1 MELFGFEIVKKKE
14 DEAKQQPDRLQ
25 TFAPEIKDDGAV
37 VVAEGGVFG
46 TYLDLEGS
54 ARTESDLVA
63 KYREMSLQ
71 PEIELA
77 VDNIVNDFVS
87 YDSDQKL
94 VDIVLDDLQ
103 YGTKVKDK
111 IREEFENILEM
122 FDFNNTGYDIVK
134 RWYIDGRLYYHM
146 IIDEQNPRQGI
157 QEIRYIDPRK
167 IRKIREV
174 KRVRKTG
181 KVSTAGQQV
190 HTLETKQEYFMY
202 SERGFNAGTKA
213 GVSTTSY
220 QPSAAGSTGIR
231 ISTDSIIHLTSGLMD
246 ASNQMVLSYLH
257 KAIKPLN
264 QLRTLED
271 ATVIYRISRAPER
284 RIFYIDVGNLPKIKA
299 EQYLRDMMVRHKN
312 RLVYD
317 ATTGDI
323 RDDRKFMTM
332 LEDFWL
338 PRREGGKGTEI
349 TTLPGGENLGEMDDV
364 LYFQKRL
371 YKSLGIPVSR
381 LESEGGFNLGRAAEI
396 TRDELT
402 FNKFIDRLRLRFSN
416 LFKEAL
422 KKQLILKGVISES
435 ESREIFSKIRFDFM
449 RDSYFTEL
457 KEAELLTNRI
467 TLLTLMDP
475 YIGKYYSHEYIRA
488 KVLHQSEE
496 EMQQIDKELEKE
508 HKADLDLQNT
518 QIDAGLDPSGGFGG
532 GGGGADDEGGPPQP
546 PAGPPKPAQQP
557 KPAQPAPKNQ
567 QVPSK

>member
-1 MELFGFEIVKKKE
+1 MAQLFGFEIVRKKE
-14 DEAKQQPDRLQ
+14 AEEKAQPDRLV

-71 PEIELA
+71 PEVESAI
-77 VDNIVNDFVS
+77 DDIVNEFVS
-87 YDSDQKL
+87 YDSDYKL
-94 VDIVLDDLQ
+94 VDINLDDLEF
-103 YGTKVKDK
+103 GNKVKDK
-111 IREEFENILEM
+111 IREEFKGIVQLL
-122 FDFNNTGYDIVK
+122 DFNNMGYDIVR
-134 RWYIDGRLYYHM
+134 RWYIDGRLYYHA
-146 IIDEQNPRQGI
+146 IIDVQNPREGI

-174 KRVRKTG
+174 KRVRRNSQA
-181 KVSTAGQQV
+181 STAGQQV
-190 HTLETKQEYFMY
+190 HTTETKQEYYMY
-202 SERGFNAGTKA
+202 SERGFSGGTRA

-220 QPSAAGSTGIR
+220 QPAAAGSTGIR
-231 ISTDSIIHLTSGLMD
+231 IATDSIIHVTSGLMD

-349 TTLPGGENLGEMDDV
+349 TTLPGGQNLGEIEDV
-364 LYFQKRL
+364 LYFQKKM
-371 YKSLGIPVSR
+371 YKSLGVPVSR

-396 TRDELT
+396 TRDELK
-402 FNKFIDRLRLRFSN
+402 FGKFIDRMRMRFSN

-422 KKQLILKGVISES
+422 KKQLILKGVISEE
-435 ESREIFSKIRFDFM
+435 ESNDIFSNIRFDFM
-449 RDSYFTEL
+449 RDGYFTEL
-457 KEAELLTNRI
+457 KEAEILTNR
-467 TLLTLMDP
+467 LGLAQQMEP
-475 YIGKYYSHEYIRA
+475 YIGKYYSHQYMRT

-496 EMQQIDKELEKE
+496 EMDQIDKEMGEE
-508 HKADLDLQNT
+508 HQANIKLQ
-518 QIDAGLDPSGGFGG
+518 QALIDTGQDPNAPPGGEEDPQQAGQ
-532 GGGGADDEGGPPQP
+532 PPQ
-546 PAGPPKPAQQP
+546 Q
-557 KPAQPAPKNQ
+557 
-567 QVPSK
+567 

>member
-1 MELFGFEIVKKKE
+1 MAQLFGFEIVRKKE
-14 DEAKQQPDRLQ
+14 AEEKAQPDRLV

-71 PEIELA
+71 PEVESAI
-77 VDNIVNDFVS
+77 DDIVNEFVS
-87 YDSDQKL
+87 YDSDYKL
-94 VDIVLDDLQ
+94 VDINLDDLEF
-103 YGTKVKDK
+103 GNKVKDK
-111 IREEFENILEM
+111 IREEFKNIVQLL
-122 FDFNNTGYDIVK
+122 DFNNSGYEIVR
-134 RWYIDGRLYYHM
+134 RWYIDGRLYYHA
-146 IIDEQNPRQGI
+146 IIDVQNPREGI

-167 IRKIREV
+167 IRKIREI
-174 KRVRKTG
+174 KRVRRNSQA
-181 KVSTAGQQV
+181 STAGQQV
-190 HTLETKQEYFMY
+190 HTTETKQEYYMY
-202 SERGFNAGTKA
+202 SERGFSGGTRA
-213 GVSTTSY
+213 GVSTTNY
-220 QPSAAGSTGIR
+220 QPAAAGSTGIR
-231 ISTDSIIHLTSGLMD
+231 IATDSIIHVTSGLMD

-349 TTLPGGENLGEMDDV
+349 TTLPGGQNLGEIEDV
-364 LYFQKRL
+364 LYFQKKM
-371 YKSLGIPVSR
+371 YKSLGVPVSR

-396 TRDELT
+396 TRDELK
-402 FNKFIDRLRLRFSN
+402 FGKFIDRMRLRFAN

-422 KKQLILKGVISES
+422 KKQLILKGVISEE
-435 ESREIFSKIRFDFM
+435 ESNEIFSNIRFDFM
-449 RDSYFTEL
+449 RDGYFTEL
-457 KEAELLTNRI
+457 KEAEILTNR
-467 TLLTLMDP
+467 LALAQSMEP
-475 YIGKYYSHEYIRA
+475 YVGKYYSHQYMRT

-496 EMQQIDKELEKE
+496 EMDQIDKEMGEE
-508 HKADLDLQNT
+508 HQANIKLQ
-518 QIDAGLDPSGGFGG
+518 QALIDAGQDPNAPPGGEEDPQQAGQ
-532 GGGGADDEGGPPQP
+532 PPQ
-546 PAGPPKPAQQP
+546 Q
-557 KPAQPAPKNQ
+557 
-567 QVPSK
+567 

>member
-1 MELFGFEIVKKKE
+1 MAQLFGFEITKKKE
-14 DEAKQQPDRLQ
+14 EIEKTQPERLQ

-54 ARTESDLVA
+54 ARTEADLVA

-71 PEIELA
+71 PEVESAI
-77 VDNIVNDFVS
+77 DDIVNEFVS
-87 YDSDQKL
+87 YDSEQKL

-103 YGTKVKDK
+103 FSNKVKDK
-111 IREEFENILEM
+111 IRDEFKEIIQLL
-122 FDFNNTGYDIVK
+122 DFNNNGYDIIR
-134 RWYIDGRLYYHM
+134 RWYIDGRLYFH
-146 IIDEQNPRQGI
+146 IVIDTANPRQGI
-157 QEIRYIDPRK
+157 QELRYIDPRK

-174 KRVRKTG
+174 KRMRKN
-181 KVSTAGQQV
+181 SQAAIAGQAV
-190 HTLETKQEYFMY
+190 TTLETKQEYFMY
-202 SERGFNAGTKA
+202 SERGFNAGVKA
-213 GVSTTSY
+213 GVSSTSY
-220 QPSAAGSTGIR
+220 QPSAAGSATGIR
-231 ISTDSIIHLTSGLMD
+231 IATDSIIHVTSGLMD

-317 ATTGDI
+317 ATTGDV

-349 TTLPGGENLGEMDDV
+349 TTLPGGQNLGEMDDV

-371 YKSLGIPVSR
+371 YKSLGVPVSR
-381 LESEGGFNLGRAAEI
+381 IENEGGFNLGRAAEI
-396 TRDELT
+396 SRDELK
-402 FNKFIDRLRLRFSN
+402 FGKFIDRMRMRFSI

-422 KKQLILKGVISES
+422 KKQLILKGVISQEES
-435 ESREIFSKIRFDFM
+435 AEIFNKIRFDFM

-457 KEAELLTNRI
+457 KESEMLTSRLAI
-467 TLLTLMDP
+467 LQQMDP
-475 YIGKYYSHEYIRA
+475 YIGKFFSNQYVRT
-488 KVLHQSEE
+488 KVLRHTEDE
-496 EMQQIDKELEKE
+496 IKEIDKEIADES
-508 HKADLDLQNT
+508 KADIELQNAMG
-518 QIDAGLDPSGGFGG
+518 DAGIQPPGMQPQFG
-532 GGGGADDEGGPPQP
+532 DDQQPPPPPQ
-546 PAGPPKPAQQP
+546 
-557 KPAQPAPKNQ
+557 
-567 QVPSK
+567 

>member
-1 MELFGFEIVKKKE
+1 MAQLFGFEIVRKKE
-14 DEAKQQPDRLQ
+14 AEEKAQPDRLV

-71 PEIELA
+71 PEVESAI
-77 VDNIVNDFVS
+77 DDIVNEFVS
-87 YDSDQKL
+87 YDSDYKL
-94 VDIVLDDLQ
+94 VDINLDDLEF
-103 YGTKVKDK
+103 GNKVKDK
-111 IREEFENILEM
+111 IREEFKNIVQLL
-122 FDFNNTGYDIVK
+122 DFNNSGYEIVR
-134 RWYIDGRLYYHM
+134 RWYIDGRLYYHA
-146 IIDEQNPRQGI
+146 IIDVQNPREGI

-167 IRKIREV
+167 IRKIREI
-174 KRVRKTG
+174 KRVRRNSQA
-181 KVSTAGQQV
+181 STAGQQV
-190 HTLETKQEYFMY
+190 HTTETKQEYYMY
-202 SERGFNAGTKA
+202 SERGFSGGTRA

-220 QPSAAGSTGIR
+220 QPAAAGSTGIR
-231 ISTDSIIHLTSGLMD
+231 IATDSIIHVTSGLMD

-349 TTLPGGENLGEMDDV
+349 TTLPGGQNLGEIDDV
-364 LYFQKRL
+364 LYFQKKM
-371 YKSLGIPVSR
+371 YKSLGVPVSR

-396 TRDELT
+396 TRDELK
-402 FNKFIDRLRLRFSN
+402 FGKFIDRMRMRFSN

-422 KKQLILKGVISES
+422 KKQLILKGVISEE
-435 ESREIFSKIRFDFM
+435 ESNDIFSNIRFDFM
-449 RDSYFTEL
+449 RDGYFTEL
-457 KEAELLTNRI
+457 KEAEILTNR
-467 TLLTLMDP
+467 LALAQSMEQ
-475 YIGKYYSHEYIRA
+475 YVGKYYSHQYMRT

-496 EMQQIDKELEKE
+496 EMDQIDKEMGEE
-508 HKADLDLQNT
+508 HQANIKLQ
-518 QIDAGLDPSGGFGG
+518 QALIDAGQNPNAPP
-532 GGGGADDEGGPPQP
+532 GAGQQGDQEPPP
-546 PAGPPKPAQQP
+546 EQQ
-557 KPAQPAPKNQ
+557 
-567 QVPSK
+567 

>member
-1 MELFGFEIVKKKE
+1 MAQLFGFEIVRKKE
-14 DEAKQQPDRLQ
+14 AEEKAQPDRLV

-71 PEIELA
+71 PEVESAI
-77 VDNIVNDFVS
+77 DDIVNEFVS
-87 YDSDQKL
+87 YDSDYKL
-94 VDIVLDDLQ
+94 VDINLDDLEF
-103 YGTKVKDK
+103 GNKVKDK
-111 IREEFENILEM
+111 IREEFKNIVQLL
-122 FDFNNTGYDIVK
+122 DFNNSGYEIVR
-134 RWYIDGRLYYHM
+134 RWYIDGRLYYHA
-146 IIDEQNPRQGI
+146 IIDVQNPREGI

-167 IRKIREV
+167 IRKIREI
-174 KRVRKTG
+174 KRVRRNSQA
-181 KVSTAGQQV
+181 STAGQQV
-190 HTLETKQEYFMY
+190 HTTETKQEYYMY
-202 SERGFNAGTKA
+202 SERGFSGGTRA

-220 QPSAAGSTGIR
+220 QPAAAGSTGIR
-231 ISTDSIIHLTSGLMD
+231 IATDSIIHVTSGLMD

-349 TTLPGGENLGEMDDV
+349 TTLPGGQNLGEIEDV
-364 LYFQKRL
+364 LYFQKKM
-371 YKSLGIPVSR
+371 YKSLGVPVSR

-396 TRDELT
+396 TRDELK
-402 FNKFIDRLRLRFSN
+402 FGKFIDRMRMRFSN

-422 KKQLILKGVISES
+422 KKQLILKGVISEE
-435 ESREIFSKIRFDFM
+435 ESNEIFSNIRFDFM
-449 RDSYFTEL
+449 RDGYFTEL
-457 KEAELLTNRI
+457 KEAEILTNR
-467 TLLTLMDP
+467 LALAQSMEQ
-475 YIGKYYSHEYIRA
+475 YVGKYYSHQYMRT
-488 KVLHQSEE
+488 KVLHQSQE
-496 EMQQIDKELEKE
+496 EMDQIDKEMGEE
-508 HKADLDLQNT
+508 HQANIDMQKAL
-518 QIDAGLDPSGGFGG
+518 IDAGQNPSAPP
-532 GGGGADDEGGPPQP
+532 GADQKGDQEP
-546 PAGPPKPAQQP
+546 PAEQQ
-557 KPAQPAPKNQ
+557 
-567 QVPSK
+567 

>member
-1 MELFGFEIVKKKE
+1 MAELFGFEFKRKKE
-14 DEAKQQPDRLQ
+14 TEERAQPERLA

-71 PEIELA
+71 PEVESAI
-77 VDNIVNDFVS
+77 DDIVNEFVC
-87 YDSDQKL
+87 YDSDHKL
-94 VDIVLDDLQ
+94 VDIILDDLE

-111 IREEFENILEM
+111 IREEFKNIVRLL
-122 FDFNNTGYDIVK
+122 DFNNVGYDVVR
-134 RWYIDGRLYYHM
+134 RWYIDGRLYYHVV
-146 IIDEQNPRQGI
+146 IDETKPREGI
-157 QEIRYIDPRK
+157 QELRYIDPRK

-174 KRVRKTG
+174 KRVRRNNKA
-181 KVSTAGQQV
+181 STTGQQV
-190 HTLETKQEYFMY
+190 ITTETKQEYFMY
-202 SERGFNAGTKA
+202 SERGFTAGTRA
-213 GVSTTSY
+213 GVSSTSY
-220 QPSAAGSTGIR
+220 QPTAAGTTGIR
-231 ISTDSIIHLTSGLMD
+231 IATDSIIHITSGLMD

-349 TTLPGGENLGEMDDV
+349 TTLPGGQNLGEIEDV
-364 LYFQKRL
+364 LYFQKKM
-371 YKSLGIPVSR
+371 YKSLGVPISR

-396 TRDELT
+396 TRDELK
-402 FNKFIDRLRLRFSN
+402 FSKFIDRMRLRFSA

-422 KKQLILKGVISES
+422 KKQLILKGIISEE
-435 ESREIFSKIRFDFM
+435 ESADIFSKIRFDFM

-457 KEAELLTNRI
+457 KEAEMLTGR
-467 TLLTLMDP
+467 LTLAQGLEP
-475 YIGKYYSHEYIRA
+475 YVGKYFSNQYVRT
-488 KVLHQSEE
+488 KVFHQTEE
-496 EMQQIDKELEKE
+496 EIKQNDEEIIKE
-508 HKADLDLQNT
+508 HEADIKLQQAKN
-518 QIDAGLDPSGGFGG
+518 DAGIGNEFDAAQENPPEF
-532 GGGGADDEGGPPQP
+532 PPQ
-546 PAGPPKPAQQP
+546 Q
-557 KPAQPAPKNQ
+557 
-567 QVPSK
+567 

>member
-1 MELFGFEIVKKKE
+1 MAQLFGFEIVRKKE
-14 DEAKQQPDRLQ
+14 AEEKAQPDRLV

-71 PEIELA
+71 PEVESAI
-77 VDNIVNDFVS
+77 DDIVNEFVS
-87 YDSDQKL
+87 YDSDYKL
-94 VDIVLDDLQ
+94 VDINLDDLEF
-103 YGTKVKDK
+103 GNKVKDK
-111 IREEFENILEM
+111 IREEFKNIVQLL
-122 FDFNNTGYDIVK
+122 DFNNSGYEIVR
-134 RWYIDGRLYYHM
+134 RWYIDGRLYYHA
-146 IIDEQNPRQGI
+146 IIDVQNPREGI

-167 IRKIREV
+167 IRKIREI
-174 KRVRKTG
+174 KRVRRNSQA
-181 KVSTAGQQV
+181 STAGQQV
-190 HTLETKQEYFMY
+190 HTTETKQEYYMY
-202 SERGFNAGTKA
+202 SERGFSGGTRA

-220 QPSAAGSTGIR
+220 QPAAAGSTGIR
-231 ISTDSIIHLTSGLMD
+231 IATDSIIHVTSGLMD

-349 TTLPGGENLGEMDDV
+349 TTLPGGQNLGEIEDV
-364 LYFQKRL
+364 LYFQKKM
-371 YKSLGIPVSR
+371 YKSLGVPVSR
-381 LESEGGFNLGRAAEI
+381 LEGEGGFNLGRAAEI
-396 TRDELT
+396 TRDELK
-402 FNKFIDRLRLRFSN
+402 FGKFIDRMRLRFAN

-422 KKQLILKGVISES
+422 KKQLILKGVISEE
-435 ESREIFSKIRFDFM
+435 ESNDIFSNIRFDFM
-449 RDSYFTEL
+449 RDGYFTEL
-457 KEAELLTNRI
+457 KEAEILTNR
-467 TLLTLMDP
+467 LGLAQQMEP
-475 YIGKYYSHEYIRA
+475 YIGKYYSHQYMRT

-496 EMQQIDKELEKE
+496 EMDQIDKEMGEE
-508 HKADLDLQNT
+508 HQANIKLQ
-518 QIDAGLDPSGGFGG
+518 QALIDAGQDPNAPP
-532 GGGGADDEGGPPQP
+532 GAGQQGDQEPPP
-546 PAGPPKPAQQP
+546 EQQ
-557 KPAQPAPKNQ
+557 Q
-567 QVPSK
+567 

>member
-1 MELFGFEIVKKKE
+1 MAQLFGFEIVRKKE
-14 DEAKQQPDRLQ
+14 TEAKESPERLQ

-71 PEIELA
+71 PEVESAI
-77 VDNIVNDFVS
+77 DDIVNEFVS
-87 YDSDQKL
+87 YDSDYKL
-94 VDIVLDDLQ
+94 VDINLDDLDF
-103 YGTKVKDK
+103 GNKVKDK
-111 IREEFENILEM
+111 IREEFNNVVQLL
-122 FDFNNTGYDIVK
+122 DFNNMGYDIVR
-134 RWYIDGRLYYHM
+134 RWYIDGRLYYHT
-146 IIDEQNPRQGI
+146 IIDVENPRQGI

-174 KRVRKTG
+174 KRMRKNSQAT
-181 KVSTAGQQV
+181 TLGQAV
-190 HTLETKQEYFMY
+190 TTLETKQEYVMY
-202 SERGFNAGTKA
+202 SEKGFSGGTRA

-231 ISTDSIIHLTSGLMD
+231 IATDSIIHVTSGLMD
-246 ASNQMVLSYLH
+246 ATNQMVLSYLH

-349 TTLPGGENLGEMDDV
+349 TTLPGGQNLGEIEDV
-364 LYFQKRL
+364 VYFQKKM
-371 YKSLGIPVSR
+371 YKSLGVPVSR
-381 LESEGGFNLGRAAEI
+381 IENEGGFNLGRAAEI
-396 TRDELT
+396 TRDELK
-402 FNKFIDRLRLRFSN
+402 FGKFIDRMRMRFAN

-422 KKQLILKGVISES
+422 KKQLILKGVITEEES
-435 ESREIFSKIRFDFM
+435 SKLFNNIRFDFM

-457 KEAELLTNRI
+457 KEAEMLTNRLNI
-467 TLLTLMDP
+467 MQLVDP
-475 YIGKYYSHEYIRA
+475 YIGKYYSHEYVRT
-488 KVLHQSEE
+488 KVLRQSEE
-496 EMQQIDKELEKE
+496 EMDQIDKQMGEE
-508 HKADLDLQNT
+508 HQANIKLQ
-518 QIDAGLDPSGGFGG
+518 QALIDAGQDPNAPP
-532 GGGGADDEGGPPQP
+532 GGAEDPQQDGQPPQ
-546 PAGPPKPAQQP
+546 Q
-557 KPAQPAPKNQ
+557 
-567 QVPSK
+567 

>member
-1 MELFGFEIVKKKE
+1 MAQLFGFEIVRKKE
-14 DEAKQQPDRLQ
+14 AEEKAQPDRLV

-71 PEIELA
+71 PEVESAI
-77 VDNIVNDFVS
+77 DDIVNEFVS
-87 YDSDQKL
+87 YDSDYKL
-94 VDIVLDDLQ
+94 VDINLDDLEF
-103 YGTKVKDK
+103 GNKVKDK
-111 IREEFENILEM
+111 IREEFKTIVQLL
-122 FDFNNTGYDIVK
+122 DFNNMGYDIVR
-134 RWYIDGRLYYHM
+134 RWYIDGRLYYHA
-146 IIDEQNPRQGI
+146 IIDVQNPREGI

-167 IRKIREV
+167 IRKIREI
-174 KRVRKTG
+174 KRVRRNSQA
-181 KVSTAGQQV
+181 STAGQQV
-190 HTLETKQEYFMY
+190 HTTETKQEYYMY
-202 SERGFNAGTKA
+202 SERGFGGGTRA

-231 ISTDSIIHLTSGLMD
+231 IATDSIIHVTSGLMD

-257 KAIKPLN
+257 KAIKPMN

-349 TTLPGGENLGEMDDV
+349 TTLPGGQNLGEIDDV
-364 LYFQKRL
+364 LYFQKKM
-371 YKSLGIPVSR
+371 YKSLGVPVSR

-396 TRDELT
+396 TRDELK
-402 FNKFIDRLRLRFSN
+402 FGKFIDRMRLRFAS

-422 KKQLILKGVISES
+422 KKQLILKGVISEE
-435 ESREIFSKIRFDFM
+435 ESNDIFSNIRFDFM
-449 RDSYFTEL
+449 RDGYFTEL
-457 KEAELLTNRI
+457 KEAEILTNR
-467 TLLTLMDP
+467 LGLAQQMEP
-475 YIGKYYSHEYIRA
+475 YVGKYYSHQYMRT

-496 EMQQIDKELEKE
+496 EMDQIDKEMGEE
-508 HKADLDLQNT
+508 HQANIKLQ
-518 QIDAGLDPSGGFGG
+518 QALIDAGQDPNAPP
-532 GGGGADDEGGPPQP
+532 GAGQQGEQEPPP
-546 PAGPPKPAQQP
+546 EQQ
-557 KPAQPAPKNQ
+557 
-567 QVPSK
+567 

>member
-1 MELFGFEIVKKKE
+1 MAELFGFEIVRKKE
-14 DEAKQQPDRLQ
+14 AEEKAQPDRLV

-71 PEIELA
+71 PEVESAI
-77 VDNIVNDFVS
+77 DDIVNEFVS
-87 YDSDQKL
+87 YDSEQKL
-94 VDIVLDDLQ
+94 VDIVLDDLEF
-103 YGTKVKDK
+103 GNKVKDK
-111 IREEFENILEM
+111 IRDEFNTILQM
-122 FDFNNTGYDIVK
+122 LDFNNSGYEIVR
-134 RWYIDGRLYYHM
+134 RWYIDGRLYYHA
-146 IIDEQNPRQGI
+146 IIDVQNPREGI

-167 IRKIREV
+167 IRKIREI
-174 KRVRKTG
+174 KRVRRNSQA
-181 KVSTAGQQV
+181 STAGQQV
-190 HTLETKQEYFMY
+190 HTTETKQEYYMY
-202 SERGFNAGTKA
+202 SERGFSGGTRA

-220 QPSAAGSTGIR
+220 QPAAAGSTGIR
-231 ISTDSIIHLTSGLMD
+231 IATDSIVHVTSGLMD

-349 TTLPGGENLGEMDDV
+349 TTLPGGQNLGEIEDV
-364 LYFQKRL
+364 LYFQKKM
-371 YKSLGIPVSR
+371 YKSLGVPISR

-396 TRDELT
+396 TRDELK
-402 FNKFIDRLRLRFSN
+402 FGKFINRMRMRFSN
-416 LFKEAL
+416 LFKETL
-422 KKQLILKGVISES
+422 KKQLILKGIISEE
-435 ESREIFSKIRFDFM
+435 ESLEIFSKIRFDFM
-449 RDSYFTEL
+449 RDGYFTEL
-457 KEAELLTNRI
+457 KEAEVLTNR
-467 TLLTLMDP
+467 LTLAQQMEP
-475 YIGKYYSHEYIRA
+475 YIGKYFSHQYMRT

-496 EMQQIDKELEKE
+496 EIEQIDKELLDE
-508 HKADLDLQNT
+508 HQADMKLQQA
-518 QIDAGLDPSGGFGG
+518 QIDAGMSSNPLAAANAGQQEQ
-532 GGGGADDEGGPPQP
+532 DEESAPQ
-546 PAGPPKPAQQP
+546 Q
-557 KPAQPAPKNQ
+557 
-567 QVPSK
+567 

>member
-1 MELFGFEIVKKKE
+1 MAELFGFEIVRKKDAEEK
-14 DEAKQQPDRLQ
+14 AQPDRLV

-71 PEIELA
+71 PEVESAI
-77 VDNIVNDFVS
+77 DDIVNEFVS
-87 YDSDQKL
+87 YDSEQKL
-94 VDIVLDDLQ
+94 VDIVLDDLEF
-103 YGTKVKDK
+103 GNKVKDK
-111 IREEFENILEM
+111 IRDEFNSILQM
-122 FDFNNTGYDIVK
+122 LDFNTSGYEIIR
-134 RWYIDGRLYYHM
+134 RWYIDGRLYYHT
-146 IIDEQNPRQGI
+146 IIDIQNPREGI

-167 IRKIREV
+167 IRKIREI
-174 KRVRKTG
+174 KRVRRNSQA
-181 KVSTAGQQV
+181 STAGQQV
-190 HTLETKQEYFMY
+190 HTTETKQEYFMY
-202 SERGFNAGTKA
+202 SERGFSGGTRA

-231 ISTDSIIHLTSGLMD
+231 IATDSIIHVTSGLMD

-349 TTLPGGENLGEMDDV
+349 TTLPGGQNLGEIDDV
-364 LYFQKRL
+364 LYFQKKM
-371 YKSLGIPVSR
+371 YKSLGVPVSR

-396 TRDELT
+396 TRDELK
-402 FNKFIDRLRLRFSN
+402 FGKFIDRMRMRFSN

-422 KKQLILKGVISES
+422 KKQLILKGIISEE
-435 ESREIFSKIRFDFM
+435 ESLEIFSKIRFDFM

-457 KEAELLTNRI
+457 KEAEVLTNR
-467 TLLTLMDP
+467 LTLAQQMEP
-475 YIGKYYSHEYIRA
+475 YIGKYFSHQYMRT

-496 EMQQIDKELEKE
+496 EIEQIDKELLDEQQ
-508 HKADLDLQNT
+508 ADMKLQ
-518 QIDAGLDPSGGFGG
+518 QAQADAGMSPNPM
-532 GGGGADDEGGPPQP
+532 ADG
-546 PAGPPKPAQQP
+546 QQDQGE
-557 KPAQPAPKNQ
+557 QPAPQ
-567 QVPSK
+567 Q

>member
-1 MELFGFEIVKKKE
+1 MAQLFGFEIVRKKE
-14 DEAKQQPDRLQ
+14 AEEKAQPDRLV

-71 PEIELA
+71 PEVESAI
-77 VDNIVNDFVS
+77 DDIVNEFVS
-87 YDSDQKL
+87 YDSDYKL
-94 VDIVLDDLQ
+94 VDINLDDLEF
-103 YGTKVKDK
+103 GNKVKDK
-111 IREEFENILEM
+111 IREEFKNIVQLL
-122 FDFNNTGYDIVK
+122 DFNNSGYEIVR
-134 RWYIDGRLYYHM
+134 RWYIDGRLYYHA
-146 IIDEQNPRQGI
+146 IIDVQNPREGI

-167 IRKIREV
+167 IRKIREI
-174 KRVRKTG
+174 KRVRRNSQA
-181 KVSTAGQQV
+181 STAGQQV
-190 HTLETKQEYFMY
+190 HTTETKQEYYMY
-202 SERGFNAGTKA
+202 SERGFSGGTRA

-220 QPSAAGSTGIR
+220 QPAAAGSTGIR
-231 ISTDSIIHLTSGLMD
+231 IATDSIIHVTSGLMD

-257 KAIKPLN
+257 KAIKPMN

-349 TTLPGGENLGEMDDV
+349 TTLPGGQNLGEIDDV
-364 LYFQKRL
+364 LYFQKKM
-371 YKSLGIPVSR
+371 YKSLGVPVSR

-396 TRDELT
+396 TRDELK
-402 FNKFIDRLRLRFSN
+402 FGKFIDRMRLRFAN

-422 KKQLILKGVISES
+422 KKQLILKGVISEE
-435 ESREIFSKIRFDFM
+435 ESNDIFSNIRFDFM
-449 RDSYFTEL
+449 RDGYFTEL
-457 KEAELLTNRI
+457 KEAEILTNR
-467 TLLTLMDP
+467 LGLAQQMEQ
-475 YIGKYYSHEYIRA
+475 YVGKYYSHQYMRT

-496 EMQQIDKELEKE
+496 EMDQIDKEMGEE
-508 HKADLDLQNT
+508 HQANIKLQ
-518 QIDAGLDPSGGFGG
+518 QALIDAGQDPNAPP
-532 GGGGADDEGGPPQP
+532 GAGQQGEQEPPP
-546 PAGPPKPAQQP
+546 EQQ
-557 KPAQPAPKNQ
+557 Q
-567 QVPSK
+567 

>member
-1 MELFGFEIVKKKE
+1 MAQLFGFEIVRKKE
-14 DEAKQQPDRLQ
+14 TEAKESPERLQ

-71 PEIELA
+71 PEVESAI
-77 VDNIVNDFVS
+77 DDIVNEFVS
-87 YDSDQKL
+87 YDSDYKL
-94 VDIVLDDLQ
+94 VDINLDDLEF
-103 YGTKVKDK
+103 GVKVKDK
-111 IREEFENILEM
+111 IREEFNNVVQLL
-122 FDFNNTGYDIVK
+122 DFNNMGYDIVR
-134 RWYIDGRLYYHM
+134 RWYIDGRLYYHT
-146 IIDEQNPRQGI
+146 IIDVENPRQGI

-174 KRVRKTG
+174 KRMRKNSQAT
-181 KVSTAGQQV
+181 THGQAV
-190 HTLETKQEYFMY
+190 TTLETKQEYFMY
-202 SERGFNAGTKA
+202 SEKGFSGGTRA

-231 ISTDSIIHLTSGLMD
+231 IATDSIIHVTSGLMD
-246 ASNQMVLSYLH
+246 STNQMVLSYLH

-349 TTLPGGENLGEMDDV
+349 TTLPGGQNLGEIEDV
-364 LYFQKRL
+364 VYFQKKM
-371 YKSLGIPVSR
+371 YKSLGVPVSR
-381 LESEGGFNLGRAAEI
+381 IENEGGFNLGRAAEI
-396 TRDELT
+396 TRDELK
-402 FNKFIDRLRLRFSN
+402 FGKFIDRMRMRFST

-422 KKQLILKGVISES
+422 KKQLILKGVITEEES
-435 ESREIFSKIRFDFM
+435 ANLFNKIRFDFM

-457 KEAELLTNRI
+457 KEAEMLTNRLNI
-467 TLLTLMDP
+467 MQLVDP
-475 YIGKYYSHEYIRA
+475 YIGKYYSHEYVRT
-488 KVLHQSEE
+488 KVLRQSEE
-496 EMQQIDKELEKE
+496 EMDQIDKQMGEE
-508 HKADLDLQNT
+508 HQANIKLQ
-518 QIDAGLDPSGGFGG
+518 QALIDAGQDPNAPP
-532 GGGGADDEGGPPQP
+532 GGAEDPQQDGQPPQ
-546 PAGPPKPAQQP
+546 
-557 KPAQPAPKNQ
+557 
-567 QVPSK
+567 

>member
-1 MELFGFEIVKKKE
+1 MAQLFGFEIVRKKE
-14 DEAKQQPDRLQ
+14 AEEKAQPDRLV

-71 PEIELA
+71 PEVESAI
-77 VDNIVNDFVS
+77 DDIVNEFVS
-87 YDSDQKL
+87 YDSDYKL
-94 VDIVLDDLQ
+94 VDINLDDLE
-103 YGTKVKDK
+103 YGNKVKDK
-111 IREEFENILEM
+111 IREEFKNIVQLL
-122 FDFNNTGYDIVK
+122 DFNNSGYEIVR
-134 RWYIDGRLYYHM
+134 RWYIDGRLYYHA
-146 IIDEQNPRQGI
+146 IIDVQNPREGI

-167 IRKIREV
+167 IRKIREI
-174 KRVRKTG
+174 KRVRRNSQA
-181 KVSTAGQQV
+181 STAGQQV
-190 HTLETKQEYFMY
+190 HTTETKQEYYMY
-202 SERGFNAGTKA
+202 SERGFSGGTRA

-220 QPSAAGSTGIR
+220 QPAAAGSTGIR
-231 ISTDSIIHLTSGLMD
+231 IATDSIIHVTSGLMD

-349 TTLPGGENLGEMDDV
+349 TTLPGGQNLGEIDDV
-364 LYFQKRL
+364 LYFQKKM
-371 YKSLGIPVSR
+371 YKSLGVPVSR

-396 TRDELT
+396 TRDELK
-402 FNKFIDRLRLRFSN
+402 FGKFIDRMRLRFAN

-422 KKQLILKGVISES
+422 KKQLILKGVISEE
-435 ESREIFSKIRFDFM
+435 ESNDIFSNIRFDFM
-449 RDSYFTEL
+449 RDGYFTEL
-457 KEAELLTNRI
+457 KEAEILTNR
-467 TLLTLMDP
+467 LGLAQQMEP
-475 YIGKYYSHEYIRA
+475 YIGKYYSHQYMRT

-496 EMQQIDKELEKE
+496 EMDQIDKEMGEE
-508 HKADLDLQNT
+508 HQANIKLQ
-518 QIDAGLDPSGGFGG
+518 QALIDAGQDPNAPPGGEEDPQQAGQ
-532 GGGGADDEGGPPQP
+532 PPQ
-546 PAGPPKPAQQP
+546 Q
-557 KPAQPAPKNQ
+557 
-567 QVPSK
+567 

>member
-1 MELFGFEIVKKKE
+1 MAQLFGFEIVRKKE
-14 DEAKQQPDRLQ
+14 AEEKAQPDRLV

-71 PEIELA
+71 PEVESAI
-77 VDNIVNDFVS
+77 DDIVNEFVS
-87 YDSDQKL
+87 YDSDYKL
-94 VDIVLDDLQ
+94 VDINLDDLEF
-103 YGTKVKDK
+103 GNKVKDK
-111 IREEFENILEM
+111 IREEFKNIVQLL
-122 FDFNNTGYDIVK
+122 DFNNSGYEIVR
-134 RWYIDGRLYYHM
+134 RWYIDGRLYYHA
-146 IIDEQNPRQGI
+146 IIDVQNPREGI

-167 IRKIREV
+167 IRKIREI
-174 KRVRKTG
+174 KRVRRNSQA
-181 KVSTAGQQV
+181 STAGQQV
-190 HTLETKQEYFMY
+190 HTTETKQEYYMY
-202 SERGFNAGTKA
+202 SERGFSGGTRA

-220 QPSAAGSTGIR
+220 QPAAAGSTGIR
-231 ISTDSIIHLTSGLMD
+231 IATDSIIHVTSGLMD

-349 TTLPGGENLGEMDDV
+349 TTLPGGQNLGEIDDV
-364 LYFQKRL
+364 LYFQKKM
-371 YKSLGIPVSR
+371 YKSLGVPVSR
-381 LESEGGFNLGRAAEI
+381 LEGEGGFNLGRAAEI
-396 TRDELT
+396 TRDELK
-402 FNKFIDRLRLRFSN
+402 FGKFIDRMRMRFSN

-422 KKQLILKGVISES
+422 KKQLILKGVISEE
-435 ESREIFSKIRFDFM
+435 ESNDIFSNIRFDFM
-449 RDSYFTEL
+449 RDGYFTEL
-457 KEAELLTNRI
+457 KEAEILTNR
-467 TLLTLMDP
+467 LALAQSMEQ
-475 YIGKYYSHEYIRA
+475 YVGKYYSHQYMRT

-496 EMQQIDKELEKE
+496 EMDQIDKEMGEE
-508 HKADLDLQNT
+508 HQANIKLQ
-518 QIDAGLDPSGGFGG
+518 QALIDAGQNPSAPP
-532 GGGGADDEGGPPQP
+532 GADQQGEQEPPP
-546 PAGPPKPAQQP
+546 EQQ
-557 KPAQPAPKNQ
+557 
-567 QVPSK
+567 

>member
-1 MELFGFEIVKKKE
+1 MAELFGFEIVRKKE
-14 DEAKQQPDRLQ
+14 AEEKAQPDRLV

-71 PEIELA
+71 PEVESAI
-77 VDNIVNDFVS
+77 DDIVNEFVS
-87 YDSDQKL
+87 YDSEQKL
-94 VDIVLDDLQ
+94 VDIVLDDLEF
-103 YGTKVKDK
+103 GNKVKDK
-111 IREEFENILEM
+111 IRDEFNGILQM
-122 FDFNNTGYDIVK
+122 LDFNTSGYEIIR
-134 RWYIDGRLYYHM
+134 RWYIDGRLYYHT
-146 IIDEQNPRQGI
+146 IIDVQNPREGI

-167 IRKIREV
+167 IRKIREI
-174 KRVRKTG
+174 KRVRRNSQA
-181 KVSTAGQQV
+181 STAGQQV
-190 HTLETKQEYFMY
+190 HTTETKQEYFMY
-202 SERGFNAGTKA
+202 SERGFSGGTRA

-220 QPSAAGSTGIR
+220 QPAAAGSTGIR
-231 ISTDSIIHLTSGLMD
+231 IATDSIIHVTSGLMD

-257 KAIKPLN
+257 KAIKPMN

-349 TTLPGGENLGEMDDV
+349 TTLPGGQNLGEIDDV
-364 LYFQKRL
+364 LYFQKKM
-371 YKSLGIPVSR
+371 YKSLGVPVSR

-396 TRDELT
+396 TRDELK
-402 FNKFIDRLRLRFSN
+402 FGKFIDRMRLRFAN

-422 KKQLILKGVISES
+422 KKQLILKGVISEE
-435 ESREIFSKIRFDFM
+435 ESNDLFSKIRFDFM
-449 RDSYFTEL
+449 RDGYFTEL
-457 KEAELLTNRI
+457 KEAEILTNR
-467 TLLTLMDP
+467 LGLAQQMEP
-475 YIGKYYSHEYIRA
+475 YIGKYYSHQYMRT

-496 EMQQIDKELEKE
+496 EMDQIDKEMGEE
-508 HKADLDLQNT
+508 HQANIKLQ
-518 QIDAGLDPSGGFGG
+518 QALIDAGQDPNAPPGGEEDPQQAGQ
-532 GGGGADDEGGPPQP
+532 PPQ
-546 PAGPPKPAQQP
+546 Q
-557 KPAQPAPKNQ
+557 
-567 QVPSK
+567 

>member
-1 MELFGFEIVKKKE
+1 MAQLFGFEIVRKKE
-14 DEAKQQPDRLQ
+14 TEAKESPERLQ

-71 PEIELA
+71 PEVESAI
-77 VDNIVNDFVS
+77 DDIVNEFVS
-87 YDSDQKL
+87 YDSDYKL
-94 VDIVLDDLQ
+94 VDINLDDLEF
-103 YGTKVKDK
+103 GSKVKDK
-111 IREEFENILEM
+111 IREEFNNIVQLL
-122 FDFNNTGYDIVK
+122 DFNNMGYDIVR
-134 RWYIDGRLYYHM
+134 RWYIDGRLYYHT
-146 IIDEQNPRQGI
+146 IIDVENPRQGI

-174 KRVRKTG
+174 KRMRKNSQAT
-181 KVSTAGQQV
+181 TLGQAV
-190 HTLETKQEYFMY
+190 TTLETKQEYFMY
-202 SERGFNAGTKA
+202 SEKGFSGGTRA

-231 ISTDSIIHLTSGLMD
+231 IATDSIIHVTSGLMD
-246 ASNQMVLSYLH
+246 ATNQMVLSYLH

-349 TTLPGGENLGEMDDV
+349 TTLPGGQNLGEIEDV
-364 LYFQKRL
+364 VYFQKKM
-371 YKSLGIPVSR
+371 YKSLGVPVSR
-381 LESEGGFNLGRAAEI
+381 IENEGGFNLGRAAEI
-396 TRDELT
+396 TRDELK
-402 FNKFIDRLRLRFSN
+402 FGKFIDRMRMRFAN

-422 KKQLILKGVISES
+422 KKQLILKGVITEEES
-435 ESREIFSKIRFDFM
+435 SKLFNNIRFDFM

-457 KEAELLTNRI
+457 KEAEMLTNRLNI
-467 TLLTLMDP
+467 MQLVDP
-475 YIGKYYSHEYIRA
+475 YIGKYYSHEYART
-488 KVLHQSEE
+488 KVLRQSEE
-496 EMQQIDKELEKE
+496 EMDQIDKQMGEE
-508 HKADLDLQNT
+508 HQANIKLQ
-518 QIDAGLDPSGGFGG
+518 QALIDAGQDPNAPP
-532 GGGGADDEGGPPQP
+532 GGAEDPQQDGQPPQ
-546 PAGPPKPAQQP
+546 Q
-557 KPAQPAPKNQ
+557 
-567 QVPSK
+567 

>member
-1 MELFGFEIVKKKE
+1 MAQLFGFEIVRKKE
-14 DEAKQQPDRLQ
+14 AEEKAQPDRLV

-71 PEIELA
+71 PEVESAI
-77 VDNIVNDFVS
+77 DDIVNEFVS
-87 YDSDQKL
+87 YDSDYKL
-94 VDIVLDDLQ
+94 VDINLDDLEF
-103 YGTKVKDK
+103 GNKVKDK
-111 IREEFENILEM
+111 IREEFKTIVQLL
-122 FDFNNTGYDIVK
+122 DFNNSGYEIVR
-134 RWYIDGRLYYHM
+134 RWYIDGRLYYHA
-146 IIDEQNPRQGI
+146 IIDVQNPREGI

-174 KRVRKTG
+174 KRVRRNSQA
-181 KVSTAGQQV
+181 STAGQQV
-190 HTLETKQEYFMY
+190 HTTETKQEYYMY
-202 SERGFNAGTKA
+202 SERGFSGGTRA

-220 QPSAAGSTGIR
+220 QPAAAGSTGIR
-231 ISTDSIIHLTSGLMD
+231 IATDSIIHVTSGLMD

-257 KAIKPLN
+257 KAIKPMN

-349 TTLPGGENLGEMDDV
+349 TTLPGGQNLGEIDDV
-364 LYFQKRL
+364 LYFQKKM
-371 YKSLGIPVSR
+371 YKSLGVPVSR

-396 TRDELT
+396 TRDELK
-402 FNKFIDRLRLRFSN
+402 FGKFIDRMRMRFSN

-422 KKQLILKGVISES
+422 KKQLILKGVISEE
-435 ESREIFSKIRFDFM
+435 ESNEIFSNIRFDFM
-449 RDSYFTEL
+449 RDGYFTEL
-457 KEAELLTNRI
+457 KEAEILTNR
-467 TLLTLMDP
+467 LALAQSMEQ
-475 YIGKYYSHEYIRA
+475 YVGKYYSHQYMRT

-496 EMQQIDKELEKE
+496 EMDQIDKQMGEE
-508 HKADLDLQNT
+508 HQANINMQKAL
-518 QIDAGLDPSGGFGG
+518 IDAGQNPSAPP
-532 GGGGADDEGGPPQP
+532 GADQQGDQEPPP
-546 PAGPPKPAQQP
+546 EQQ
-557 KPAQPAPKNQ
+557 
-567 QVPSK
+567 

>member
-1 MELFGFEIVKKKE
+1 MAQLFGFEIVRKKE
-14 DEAKQQPDRLQ
+14 AEEKAQPDRLV

-54 ARTESDLVA
+54 ARTESDLVV

-71 PEIELA
+71 PEVESAI
-77 VDNIVNDFVS
+77 DDIVNEFVS
-87 YDSDQKL
+87 YDSNNKL
-94 VDIVLDDLQ
+94 VDINLDDLEF
-103 YGTKVKDK
+103 GNKIKDK
-111 IREEFENILEM
+111 IREEFKNIVQLL
-122 FDFNNTGYDIVK
+122 DFNNSGYEIIR
-134 RWYIDGRLYYHM
+134 RWYIDGRLYYHA
-146 IIDEQNPRQGI
+146 IIDVQNPREGI

-174 KRVRKTG
+174 KRVRRNSQA
-181 KVSTAGQQV
+181 STLGQQL
-190 HTLETKQEYFMY
+190 HTTETKQEYYMY
-202 SERGFNAGTKA
+202 SERGFSAGTSA

-220 QPSAAGSTGIR
+220 QPTAAGSTGIR
-231 ISTDSIIHLTSGLMD
+231 IAIDSIIHVTSGLMD

-264 QLRTLED
+264 QLRVLED

-317 ATTGDI
+317 ATTGDV

-349 TTLPGGENLGEMDDV
+349 TTLPGGQNLGEIDDV
-364 LYFQKRL
+364 LYFQKKM
-371 YKSLGIPVSR
+371 YKSLGVPVSR

-396 TRDELT
+396 TRDELK
-402 FNKFIDRLRLRFSN
+402 FGKFIDRMRLRFSA
-416 LFKEAL
+416 LLKESL
-422 KKQLILKGVISES
+422 KKQLILKGVISEE
-435 ESREIFSKIRFDFM
+435 ESIDIFNNIRFDFM
-449 RDSYFTEL
+449 RDGYFTEL
-457 KEAELLTNRI
+457 KEAEILTNR
-467 TLLTLMDP
+467 LGLAQQMEQ
-475 YIGKYYSHEYIRA
+475 YVGKYYSHQYMRT

-496 EMQQIDKELEKE
+496 EMDQIDKQMGEE
-508 HKADLDLQNT
+508 HQANIQLQ
-518 QIDAGLDPSGGFGG
+518 QALIDAGQDPNAPPGGEEDPQQAGQ
-532 GGGGADDEGGPPQP
+532 PPQ
-546 PAGPPKPAQQP
+546 Q
-557 KPAQPAPKNQ
+557 
-567 QVPSK
+567 

>member
-1 MELFGFEIVKKKE
+1 MAQLFGFEIVRKKE
-14 DEAKQQPDRLQ
+14 AEEKAQPDRLV

-71 PEIELA
+71 PEVESAI
-77 VDNIVNDFVS
+77 DDIVNEFVS
-87 YDSDQKL
+87 YDSDYKL
-94 VDIVLDDLQ
+94 VDINLDDLE
-103 YGTKVKDK
+103 YGNKVKDK
-111 IREEFENILEM
+111 IREEFKSIVQLL
-122 FDFNNTGYDIVK
+122 DFNNMGYDIVR
-134 RWYIDGRLYYHM
+134 RWYIDGRLYYHA
-146 IIDEQNPRQGI
+146 IIDVENPREGI

-167 IRKIREV
+167 IRKIREI
-174 KRVRKTG
+174 KRVRRNSQA
-181 KVSTAGQQV
+181 STAGQQV
-190 HTLETKQEYFMY
+190 HTTETKQEYYMY
-202 SERGFNAGTKA
+202 SERGFSGGTRA

-220 QPSAAGSTGIR
+220 QPAAAGSTGIR
-231 ISTDSIIHLTSGLMD
+231 IATDSIIHVTSGLMD

-349 TTLPGGENLGEMDDV
+349 TTLPGGQNLGEIDDV
-364 LYFQKRL
+364 LYFQKKM
-371 YKSLGIPVSR
+371 YKSLGVPVSR

-396 TRDELT
+396 TRDELK
-402 FNKFIDRLRLRFSN
+402 FGKFIDRMRLRFAN

-422 KKQLILKGVISES
+422 KKQLILKGVISEE
-435 ESREIFSKIRFDFM
+435 ESNDIFSNIRFDFM
-449 RDSYFTEL
+449 RDGYFTEL
-457 KEAELLTNRI
+457 KEAEILTNR
-467 TLLTLMDP
+467 LGLAQQMEP
-475 YIGKYYSHEYIRA
+475 YIGKYYSHQYMRT

-496 EMQQIDKELEKE
+496 EMDQIDKEMGEE
-508 HKADLDLQNT
+508 HQANIKLQ
-518 QIDAGLDPSGGFGG
+518 QALIDAGQDPNAPPGGEEDPQQAGQ
-532 GGGGADDEGGPPQP
+532 PPQ
-546 PAGPPKPAQQP
+546 Q
-557 KPAQPAPKNQ
+557 
-567 QVPSK
+567 

>member
-1 MELFGFEIVKKKE
+1 MAQLFGFEIVRKKE
-14 DEAKQQPDRLQ
+14 AEEKAQPDRLV

-71 PEIELA
+71 PEVESAI
-77 VDNIVNDFVS
+77 DDIVNEFVS
-87 YDSDQKL
+87 YDSDYKL
-94 VDIVLDDLQ
+94 VDINLDDLDF
-103 YGTKVKDK
+103 GNKVKDK
-111 IREEFENILEM
+111 IREEFKGIVQLL
-122 FDFNNTGYDIVK
+122 DFNNMGYDIVR
-134 RWYIDGRLYYHM
+134 RWYIDGRLYYHA
-146 IIDEQNPRQGI
+146 IIDVQNPREGI

-174 KRVRKTG
+174 KRVRRNSQA
-181 KVSTAGQQV
+181 STAGQQV
-190 HTLETKQEYFMY
+190 HTTETKQEYYMY
-202 SERGFNAGTKA
+202 SERGFGGGTRS

-231 ISTDSIIHLTSGLMD
+231 IATDSIIHVTSGLMD

-257 KAIKPLN
+257 KAIKPMN

-349 TTLPGGENLGEMDDV
+349 TTLPGGQNLGEIDDV
-364 LYFQKRL
+364 LYFQKKM
-371 YKSLGIPVSR
+371 YKSLGVPVSR

-396 TRDELT
+396 TRDELK
-402 FNKFIDRLRLRFSN
+402 FGKFIDRMRLRFSS

-422 KKQLILKGVISES
+422 KKQLILKGVISEE
-435 ESREIFSKIRFDFM
+435 ESNDIFSNIRFDFM
-449 RDSYFTEL
+449 RDGYFTEL
-457 KEAELLTNRI
+457 KEAEILTNR
-467 TLLTLMDP
+467 LGLAQQMEP
-475 YIGKYYSHEYIRA
+475 YVGKYYSHQYMRT

-496 EMQQIDKELEKE
+496 EMDQIDKEMGEE
-508 HKADLDLQNT
+508 HQANIKLQ
-518 QIDAGLDPSGGFGG
+518 QALIDAGQNPSAPP
-532 GGGGADDEGGPPQP
+532 GADQQGEQEPPP
-546 PAGPPKPAQQP
+546 EQQ
-557 KPAQPAPKNQ
+557 
-567 QVPSK
+567 

>member
-1 MELFGFEIVKKKE
+1 MAELFGFEIVRKKDAEEK
-14 DEAKQQPDRLQ
+14 AQPDRLV

-71 PEIELA
+71 PEVESAI
-77 VDNIVNDFVS
+77 DDIVNEFVS
-87 YDSDQKL
+87 YDSEQKL
-94 VDIVLDDLQ
+94 VDIVLDDLEF
-103 YGTKVKDK
+103 GNKVKDK
-111 IREEFENILEM
+111 IRDEFNTILQM
-122 FDFNNTGYDIVK
+122 LDFNNSGYEIVR
-134 RWYIDGRLYYHM
+134 RWYIDGRLYYHA
-146 IIDEQNPRQGI
+146 IIDVQNPREGI

-167 IRKIREV
+167 IRKIREI
-174 KRVRKTG
+174 KRVRRNSQA
-181 KVSTAGQQV
+181 STAGQQV
-190 HTLETKQEYFMY
+190 HTTETKQEYYMY
-202 SERGFNAGTKA
+202 SERGFSGGTRA

-220 QPSAAGSTGIR
+220 QPAAAGSTGIR
-231 ISTDSIIHLTSGLMD
+231 IATDSIIHVTSGLMD

-349 TTLPGGENLGEMDDV
+349 TTLPGGQNLGEIEDV
-364 LYFQKRL
+364 LYFQKKM
-371 YKSLGIPVSR
+371 YKSLGVPISR

-396 TRDELT
+396 TRDELK
-402 FNKFIDRLRLRFSN
+402 FGKFINRMRMRFSN
-416 LFKEAL
+416 LFKETL
-422 KKQLILKGVISES
+422 KKQLILKGIISEE
-435 ESREIFSKIRFDFM
+435 ESLEIFSKIRFDFM
-449 RDSYFTEL
+449 RDGYFTEL
-457 KEAELLTNRI
+457 KEAEVLTNR
-467 TLLTLMDP
+467 LTLAQQMEP
-475 YIGKYYSHEYIRA
+475 YIGKYFSHQYMRT

-496 EMQQIDKELEKE
+496 EIEQIDKELLDE
-508 HKADLDLQNT
+508 HQADMKLQQA
-518 QIDAGLDPSGGFGG
+518 QIDAGMSSNPLAAANAGQQEQ
-532 GGGGADDEGGPPQP
+532 DEESAPQ
-546 PAGPPKPAQQP
+546 Q
-557 KPAQPAPKNQ
+557 
-567 QVPSK
+567 